1 MVHYLVTLGD
11 SCLRVMVGHLMDRHD
26 ADGVDWM
33 QISTSMVHDL
43 VGFCN
48 GGFAMENRDGMD
60 GGDWVENVGAFGV
73 EDVRAPVVDDLAALR
88 VCRLGGNGVDK
99 MRLLSQEVGWGGG
112 AASQDGADDDLEKS
126 KR

>member
-1 MVHYLVTLGD
+1 
-11 SCLRVMVGHLMDRHD
+11 MDRHD

-126 KR
+126 KRQIKNFNCDFANLFKELNC